1 LSGRNGSD
9 RDGSASGSID
19 IAAAVWLVSN
29 TRPVAPPSSLTV
41 ICGLNITDELAELGA
56 FTDTEAG
63 GKAAG
68 VEAS

>member
-1 LSGRNGSD
+1 M
-9 RDGSASGSID
+9 
-19 IAAAVWLVSN
+19 AAAVWLVSN

-41 ICGLNITDELAELGA
+41 ICGLNVTDELAELGA